1 MMKALLWH
9 RMTAQ
14 KPFFLLL
21 VLLFI
26 FSTFFG
32 VRFSNS
38 FSLLF
43 APTTLLVLLVQS
55 MYEQDKQSKWT
66 VFVNVLPVSKKT
78 QLFADFLFCN
88 GMCLLAFSAI
98 IPSYFSHYNST
109 NNTIVHFAIFIAFF
123 NSMVWLM
130 SLQFYVHYCPK
141 NSNSKIFV
149 TSAVFFI
156 ILVIN
161 FPIHYYLSLVSSSPF
176 IILIPTCFSIIP
188 VILSF
193 QKCVAHYKKQ
203 DIY

>member
-21 VLLFI
+21 VLLCI
-26 FSTFFG
+26 ISTLFGAHFF
-32 VRFSNS
+32 NS
-38 FSLLF
+38 FSLLLV
-43 APTTLLVLLVQS
+43 PTTLLLLLVQS

-66 VFVNVLPVSKKT
+66 VFVNVLPLSKKT
-78 QLFADFLFCN
+78 QLFVDFLFCS
-88 GMCLLAFSAI
+88 GMSLLAFSAI
-98 IPSYFSHYNST
+98 IPSYFLHQNST
-109 NNTIVHFAIFIAFF
+109 NNTIEYFAIFLAFF
-123 NSMVWLM
+123 SSMVWLI

-141 NSNSKIFV
+141 YSNSRIYA
-149 TSAVFFI
+149 TSGVIFI
-156 ILVIN
+156 ILAIN
-161 FPIHYYLSLVSSSPF
+161 IPIHYYLSLVSPPPF

-193 QKCVAHYKKQ
+193 QKCVVHYKKQ